1 MIDKGIPRHGYEVV
15 DASGNQIGVVT
26 SGTMGPSV
34 KKGIGMAY
42 VTKEYIKTGSEIFI
56 NIREKALRASVVK
69 MPFYK
74 A

>member
-1 MIDKGIPRHGYEVV
+1 
-15 DASGNQIGVVT
+15 
-26 SGTMGPSV
+26 
-34 KKGIGMAY
+34 